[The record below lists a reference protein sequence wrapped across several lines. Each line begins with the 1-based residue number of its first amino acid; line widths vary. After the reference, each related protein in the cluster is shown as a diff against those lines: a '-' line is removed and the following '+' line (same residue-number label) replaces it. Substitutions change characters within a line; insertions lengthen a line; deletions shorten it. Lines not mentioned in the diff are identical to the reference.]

1 MASQEDIDF
10 LMDRIDKLTS
20 EIESVSGQKKETV
33 KLPGLCVNAISKK
46 DQIIHR
52 QGT

>member
-20 EIESVSGQKKETV
+20 EIESVSGKKKRN